1 MGENSIWQAM
11 RKQALELASQDP
23 LLASYFHE
31 SISQHDRFDLALA
44 YQVSS
49 MLSSDVVPAIALFE
63 LFSDCVDQDES
74 IALSAIA
81 DIEACYD
88 RDPACSNYC
97 QPFLYFK
104 GFLSL
109 QAYRF
114 AHHLWVRQRH
124 CLARY
129 LGMQA
134 SKVFDV
140 DIHPAAVLGKG
151 IMLDHATGIV
161 IGETAK
167 IGDNVSLLHG
177 VTLGG
182 SGNQSGQRHPT
193 VENGVM
199 ISCGS
204 KVLGNVR
211 LGNGVKVGGGSL
223 VLTDVDDHMTV
234 VGVPARVVGKA
245 GHDAPALFMDQDFS
259 N

>member
-1 MGENSIWQAM
+1 
-11 RKQALELASQDP
+11 
-23 LLASYFHE
+23 
-31 SISQHDRFDLALA
+31 
-44 YQVSS
+44 
-49 MLSSDVVPAIALFE
+49 
-63 LFSDCVDQDES
+63 
-74 IALSAIA
+74 
-81 DIEACYD
+81 
-88 RDPACSNYC
+88 
-97 QPFLYFK
+97 
-104 GFLSL
+104 
-109 QAYRF
+109 
-114 AHHLWVRQRH
+114 
-124 CLARY
+124 
-129 LGMQA
+129 MQA

-204 KVLGNVR
+204 KVLGNIR

-223 VLTDVDDHMTV
+223 VLADVEDHMTV